1 MHKYYSLIQSVI
13 ENEEKDW
20 NFEIIRNSSPIEM
33 MTLAKRQ
40 IGDYDVSN
48 FDKES
53 FVIRTESFI
62 KSVEEAEIEEYYA
75 AQLERNNNM
84 FTFINQSMYIRMD
97 LNFEANNGDLYG
109 LDDSLGGNSFSTNMR
124 ISGTPPPALK
134 ETPIKRRKMDL
145 MTVMND
151 CGQHAFKMK
160 YDENDETLK
169 LFKSWHAMEVLVL
182 KELIVDHIVFKEGHV
197 LCTMFGPL
205 IYNRLNRDV
214 SKTWYD

>member
-75 AQLERNNNM
+75 AQLERNNNT
-84 FTFINQSMYIRMD
+84 FTFINQSMYIRMEV
-97 LNFEANNGDLYG
+97 NF
-109 LDDSLGGNSFSTNMR
+109 F
-124 ISGTPPPALK
+124 
-134 ETPIKRRKMDL
+134 
-145 MTVMND
+145 
-151 CGQHAFKMK
+151 F
-160 YDENDETLK
+160 
-169 LFKSWHAMEVLVL
+169 
-182 KELIVDHIVFKEGHV
+182 
-197 LCTMFGPL
+197 
-205 IYNRLNRDV
+205 
-214 SKTWYD
+214 